1 MGSGSLPPALRWPT
15 LIMLSLL
22 TAASAEVRWQ
32 PVPDPPGAAY
42 KLSLPIEAE
51 PEWPLDGKVVVQF
64 DAGSNGAHYAAELE
78 ALKVRLVRIA
88 ADGGRTVLAETIDH
102 PPIAAVPLKLTLDR
116 ERWRMRLLGNDEV
129 WLTAFDDTL
138 PLGGLTI
145 GTDSPKLTCG
155 EPALQATEPVWF
167 ADDFMR
173 ETETLG
179 EWRALGGQWSM
190 SGVSE
195 ADAQPKKRPD
205 PTLSSNP
212 FAFRATGPAPAVAA
226 TGFWFWDTY
235 RAEVSVRAAG
245 EGWLGLAF
253 YLQDP
258 NNYLALRWRHAG
270 QGGERQLIARR
281 DGRIETLAV
290 ADGGWAHDQWYRL
303 AVECIDQHVIARID
317 GEQVFELD
325 TSLFGQGQVGLLAEG
340 VTFADFDDVVVEHT
354 EDVVDSFG
362 QRTVARW
369 ADLAGRWT
377 GQPGAEGHLD
387 PGLRAAAGG
396 GEDITL
402 TGSTSWSDYKVTA
415 VGQAAEG
422 GGLGI
427 VACYQS
433 PEDYL
438 LLRWGDS
445 GAPARYRN
453 ALQLVRQKGG
463 QETLLGQV
471 QSGFRRNYWHNLS
484 IECARGF
491 VRCRVGDVPVFEW
504 FDESLS
510 GGKVGLLAANRQ
522 VVFDQLAV
530 QFIPPPERIE
540 FTAQFT
546 REDTMRDWAQAA
558 GSWQV
563 AEAAQRGGVIW
574 HRGEFWGDS
583 RMTLD
588 AGLFGGPAR
597 TIKLTL
603 AGQRPDGAAP
613 PPAAAAPEGSTAME
627 PEMEGSSG
635 APTAGADGYA
645 LVLVQAKD
653 GNKQLVGDIQVGGRS
668 VRRANFDAD
677 GAEQLAFVKRG
688 RFMLVYLDDR
698 CVLGYLDPSP
708 HPAAGLHA
716 AIASKGPALD
726 LERVDARAEQ
736 LFDTSFVK
744 APWEWYVS
752 KGIWETINRWKC
764 DPRWSFFGGYDDPN
778 PLIWSKDDYE
788 GDIQVEAYMAVKM
801 DLPGPPYYLHPSDLC
816 VTVGGDGKDVRS
828 GYAFLFAAKNNTCS
842 QLFRHGELVAQNDGP
857 DAKFKHVGPQ
867 GEGLTEFHRHW
878 FHIVVRK
885 AGGRVT
891 CSVDGKQ
898 LVDVPDDGSAPRGKV
913 ALWSVNN
920 GLMVAR
926 VKVWYQGRAPRT
938 PFPDVGQLRAAA
950 KPGTLGG
957 EPFANDFNQGL
968 GCVQPAD
975 ARAAVLLDRKPGGPD
990 GSVCLEATN
999 LQPGGAFAV
1008 RLTDQPFKLS
1018 ERKRLKLAYK
1028 LEAGTRVNLYAKVRG
1043 RWHALTLSGQPDLDS
1058 GGPPLGAGPGR
1069 ADGLWHRLDLD
1080 LAGALAQA
1088 YPNQGELQVEALE
1101 IGLKEPDPYLYAGF
1115 GGNGFGA
1122 RYWLDDF
1129 AVGP

>member
-1 MGSGSLPPALRWPT
+1 MPSVGSGPLTPALRWP
-15 LIMLSLL
+15 SLL
-22 TAASAEVRWQ
+22 LTLLLAAASAEVRWQ
-32 PVPDPPGAAY
+32 PVAEPPGESY
-42 KLSLPIEAE
+42 KLTLPILAE
-51 PEWPLDGKVVVQF
+51 PDWPLDGRVVIQF
-64 DAGSNGAHYAAELE
+64 DAGSSGAHYAAELE
-78 ALKVRLVRIA
+78 ALKVRLVKIA
-88 ADGGRTVLAETIDH
+88 ADGARTVLAETIDH
-102 PPIAAVPLKLTLDR
+102 PPIAAAPLKLTLDR
-116 ERWRMRLLGNDEV
+116 ERWRMRLIGNDEV

-138 PLGGLTI
+138 PLGALTI
-145 GTDSPKLTCG
+145 GTDSPKLVCG

-179 EWRALGGQWSM
+179 EWRALAGNWSM

-212 FAFRATGPAPAVAA
+212 FAFRAADAKTPAVAA

-245 EGWLGLAF
+245 DGAIGLCC

-258 NNYLALRWRHAG
+258 SNYLALRWDHAG
-270 QGGERQLIARR
+270 QGGERQLVAVR
-281 DGRIETLAV
+281 DGRAQTLA
-290 ADGGWAHDQWYRL
+290 AAAGGWAHDQWYRL
-303 AVECIDQHVIARID
+303 SIEVVDQHVIARID
-317 GEQVFELD
+317 DELVFELD
-325 TSLFGQGQVGLLAEG
+325 TSLFGQGQVGLLADG
-340 VTFADFDDVVVEHT
+340 VTFADFDDVVIEHT

-369 ADLAGRWT
+369 ADLSGQWS
-377 GQPGAEGHLD
+377 GQPGAAGQLD
-387 PGLRAAAGG
+387 PGLRTATGG

-402 TGSTSWSDYKVTA
+402 TGSPRWADYRVTA
-415 VGQAAEG
+415 VVQAADG
-422 GGLGI
+422 GGLGV

-438 LLRWGDS
+438 LLRWGDAS
-445 GAPARYRN
+445 APARYRN

-463 QETLLGQV
+463 QEQLLGQV
-471 QSGFRRNYWHNLS
+471 QTGFRRNFWHTLS

-491 VRCRVGDVPVFEW
+491 IRCRVGDVPVFEW
-504 FDESLS
+504 FDESLT
-510 GGKVGLLAANRQ
+510 GGKVGLLAANRK
-522 VVFDQLAV
+522 VVYDQLAV
-530 QFIPPPERIE
+530 EFVPPPEKIE

-558 GSWQV
+558 GAWQV

-597 TIKLTL
+597 TVRLIL
-603 AGQRPDGAAP
+603 AGQRPDSP
-613 PPAAAAPEGSTAME
+613 RPAAASAPAQGSSEAE
-627 PEMEGSSG
+627 PAMEGSSAA

-645 LVLVQAKD
+645 LALVQAKD
-653 GNKQLVGDIQVGGRS
+653 GTRQLVGDIQVGGKS

-677 GAEQLAFVKRG
+677 GAEQIAFVKRG
-688 RFMLVYLDDR
+688 RFTLVYVDDK
-698 CVLGYLDPSP
+698 CVLGYLDSSP

-716 AIASKGPALD
+716 AIQSRGPELD

-764 DPRWSFFGGYDDPN
+764 DPRWSFFGGYNDSN
-778 PLIWSKDDYE
+778 PLIWSKDDYQ

-801 DLPGPPYYLHPSDLC
+801 DMPGPPYYLHPSDLC
-816 VTVGGDGKDVRS
+816 LTVGGDGKDVRS

-842 QLFRHGELVAQNDGP
+842 QLYRHGQLVSQNDGP

-878 FHIVVRK
+878 FHVVLRQ
-885 AGGRVT
+885 AAGRVT

-898 LVDVPDDGSAPRGKV
+898 LFDVADDGTVPGGKV
-913 ALWSVNN
+913 ALWSGQQRPDGGPGQSLVR
-920 GLMVAR
+920 GPRAALAVRRPRPAPGGR
-926 VKVWYQGRAPRT
+926 PTGPDRRRPVRQRLQRGSRPRPGRRCAAGRAARPQERRARQLAVPRSH
-938 PFPDVGQLRAAA
+938 
-950 KPGTLGG
+950 
-957 EPFANDFNQGL
+957 
-968 GCVQPAD
+968 QPA
-975 ARAAVLLDRKPGGPD
+975 ARR
-990 GSVCLEATN
+990 
-999 LQPGGAFAV
+999 
-1008 RLTDQPFKLS
+1008 R
-1018 ERKRLKLAYK
+1018 
-1028 LEAGTRVNLYAKVRG
+1028 VRG
-1043 RWHALTLSGQPDLDS
+1043 P
-1058 GGPPLGAGPGR
+1058 AGRPAVQDR
-1069 ADGLWHRLDLD
+1069 R
-1080 LAGALAQA
+1080 AQA
-1088 YPNQGELQVEALE
+1088 S
-1101 IGLKEPDPYLYAGF
+1101 
-1115 GGNGFGA
+1115 
-1122 RYWLDDF
+1122 
-1129 AVGP
+1129 